1 MIPFSMCPTM
11 RWRDTTWPRVI
22 GCGERR
28 RAAVQMARAVAP
40 GRDRL
45 ICPSESQPSY
55 DLCTHVKRCVLSRQ
69 CCRIRQLTQSKRMGE
84 DSGDQAE
91 ASLLGSNLAPLAGD
105 EVVVLRL
112 RDLGWQRST
121 PFDSKLFIYNRCVIP
136 QAECRGFDPRLP
148 LHVFKHLQPPGSTA
162 CSVMLPFLLRLPS
175 RRRRGGGSQGVQE
188 LRFDVRV
195 RASRRR
201 SD

>member
-121 PFDSKLFIYNRCVIP
+121 PFDSKLFFYNRCVIP

-148 LHVFKHLQPPGSTA
+148 LHVSQRTDSPEIRS
-162 CSVMLPFLLRLPS
+162 PF
-175 RRRRGGGSQGVQE
+175 V
-188 LRFDVRV
+188 VR
-195 RASRRR
+195 
-201 SD
+201 